1 MYELRLKDNSSK
13 VYSISGVSIA
23 IVVKKMTKFIIKKYQ
38 IKV

>member
-13 VYSISGVSIA
+13 VYSVSGTSAHSVI
-23 IVVKKMTKFIIKKYQ
+23 KKMTRFIVKKYQ

>member
-13 VYSISGVSIA
+13 VYSVSGASMG
-23 IVVKKMTKFIIKKYQ
+23 VVIKKMTKFIIKKYQ

>member
-13 VYSISGVSIA
+13 VYSVSSASMTTVI
-23 IVVKKMTKFIIKKYQ
+23 KKMTKFIIKKYQ